1 MSKAKQ
7 SQTRRNRRGVESIAI
22 EHNERGGV
30 MLHVLPNVNRSY
42 LTPWLV
48 TLGAYGDYRVLCWAR
63 DYQGAVDAAL
73 EWASAHEPHL
83 LAQVDYSQ
91 AREELLGIDPGSDPS
106 DWEIWEQ
113 ATVDLT
119 GDSEGE
125 LWIPSWE
132 IFVDEAPSREDL
144 LRLQGRA
151 CLQSQGVDCLAR
163 RAAGLTLA
171 SERRRIDGPGKLPG

>member
-63 DYQGAVDAAL
+63 DYQGAVDTAL
-73 EWASAHEPHL
+73 EVSL
-83 LAQVDYSQ
+83 
-91 AREELLGIDPGSDPS
+91 
-106 DWEIWEQ
+106 
-113 ATVDLT
+113 
-119 GDSEGE
+119 
-125 LWIPSWE
+125 
-132 IFVDEAPSREDL
+132 
-144 LRLQGRA
+144 
-151 CLQSQGVDCLAR
+151 
-163 RAAGLTLA
+163 RAAGVREVDANHRA
-171 SERRRIDGPGKLPG
+171 SRSGI